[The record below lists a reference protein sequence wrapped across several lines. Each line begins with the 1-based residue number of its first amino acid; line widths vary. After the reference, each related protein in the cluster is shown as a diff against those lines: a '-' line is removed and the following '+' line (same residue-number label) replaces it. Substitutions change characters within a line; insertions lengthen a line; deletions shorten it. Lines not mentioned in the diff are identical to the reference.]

1 MRNDR
6 PKIQVPFKTIDVVIE
21 LASIAILIIMWLQ
34 IIIEYP
40 DLPET
45 VASHFNG
52 SGEADNHSNK
62 SFVWF
67 LPSLAVII
75 YAGLFLANRYPHLH
89 NYMVN
94 ITDEN
99 ALKYYTFSTRVLR
112 VVNFL
117 CTLMFGYISYEI
129 IEGAKNNSS
138 NLGRGFVIIVVGLS
152 LALPIFIYAYQKK
165 LKS

>member
-6 PKIQVPFKTIDVVIE
+6 PKIQVPFKTLDVVIE
-21 LASIAILIIMWLQ
+21 LASIAVLILMWLH

-40 DLPET
+40 QLPET
-45 VASHFNG
+45 IASHFNG
-52 SGEADNHSNK
+52 SGEADGYGSK
-62 SFVWF
+62 YFIWF
-67 LPSLAVII
+67 LPALALII
-75 YAGLFLANRYPHLH
+75 YTSLFLINRYPHLH
-89 NYMVN
+89 NYTVN

-117 CTLMFGYISYEI
+117 CTLMFGYISYQI

-138 NLGRGFVIIVVGLS
+138 NLGMGFLIIVVGLS
-152 LALPIFIYAYQKK
+152 IALPIFIYAYQKK